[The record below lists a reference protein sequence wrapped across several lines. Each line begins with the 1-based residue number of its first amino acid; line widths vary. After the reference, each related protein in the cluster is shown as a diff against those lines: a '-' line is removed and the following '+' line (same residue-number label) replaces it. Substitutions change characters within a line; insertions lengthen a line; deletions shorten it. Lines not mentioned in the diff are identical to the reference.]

1 MHDPHTTAPSDPA
14 RAPGDGGG
22 GPPFA
27 PADDSGGPPFAPADD
42 SGGPPSWRELVFG
55 RYAVASAILCL
66 GVGTHAVNWFLV
78 ATAVPTAVLE
88 IGGAAHVSWATAVY
102 LVFGIVGAALAG
114 DLKTRFGGRAVMVA
128 SAAAL
133 ILATSIAAQAPDYP
147 IFLVGRSAQGLVEGV
162 ILALCFILI
171 ADVFPARAQPQVFSF
186 LAAVW
191 AVATL
196 AGPAL
201 AGVLIEF
208 ASWRV
213 ALWATVVPAAALL
226 VLAVRALPGRIGS
239 AAGPWRPPLIR
250 LALLWL
256 GAMAICTAGA
266 VEAAGLATLLGVASI
281 VLFVAGLKLDAAS
294 VRKLFPARLLH
305 LGAAA
310 PVGLWV
316 IGLMMFAETAIPV
329 FAAFIVQVGF
339 GTGALIAGQV
349 ASIPA
354 LAWSAAAF
362 AVARLT
368 GRASNICV
376 LGGPMLLI
384 AGLGLTGVGVAA
396 MQLAP
401 FIVGLAAAGAGFGVS
416 HGFLSQR
423 IMAAA
428 EPGETAVTSGAIP
441 TLEGIGSAFGAAAAG
456 LAAAAAGFDGT
467 AASVPTLALVFVA
480 GAAVSVL
487 TLALS
492 VRFVRL
498 APPPVA

>member
-1 MHDPHTTAPSDPA
+1 MHDPLP
-14 RAPGDGGG
+14 
-22 GPPFA
+22 A
-27 PADDSGGPPFAPADD
+27 PATDATGTSTVD
-42 SGGPPSWRELVFG
+42 GPPSWGELVFG

-66 GVGTHAVNWFLV
+66 GVGTHALNWFLV
-78 ATAVPTAVLE
+78 ATAVPTAVME

-128 SAAAL
+128 CAAVLIVSTGLSAEAPTYPL
-133 ILATSIAAQAPDYP
+133 FLA
-147 IFLVGRSAQGLVEGV
+147 GRSVQGFVEGV
-162 ILALCFILI
+162 VLAFCYVLI
-171 ADVFPARAQPQVFSF
+171 ADVFPPRAQPQVFSL

-196 AGPAL
+196 AGPAM

-208 ASWRV
+208 ASWRM

-226 VLAVRALPGRIGS
+226 VLAARALPGRSGPH
-239 AAGPWRPPLIR
+239 AGPWRPPLLR
-250 LALLWL
+250 LSLLWL
-256 GAMAICTAGA
+256 GAMAICVAAVLETVLTASLL
-266 VEAAGLATLLGVASI
+266 AAASI
-281 VLFVAGLKLDAAS
+281 ALFVLGLMLDKRAA
-294 VRKLFPARLLH
+294 RRLFPARLLH
-305 LGAAA
+305 VADAA
-310 PVGLWV
+310 PAGLWV

-329 FAAFIVQVGF
+329 FAAFTVQVGF

-368 GRASNICV
+368 GRASDLCI
-376 LGGPMLLI
+376 LGGPVLLI
-384 AGLGLTGVGVAA
+384 AGLVLTAVGVGSLSMV
-396 MQLAP
+396 P
-401 FIVGLAAAGAGFGVS
+401 FVIGLIAAGAGFGIS

-423 IMAAA
+423 LMAASA
-428 EPGETAVTSGAIP
+428 PGETAVTSGAIP
-441 TLEGIGSAFGAAAAG
+441 ALEGVGSAFGAAAAG

-467 AASVPTLALVFVA
+467 AAGVPALAWVFVCGALV
-480 GAAVSVL
+480 SLL

-492 VRFVRL
+492 VRFVAATR
-498 APPPVA
+498 PPA